1 MSNVKF
7 NKSAKKPFCKLC
19 QDAGKTE
26 AEYTSHFVRSRPD
39 MNGNTKVTCPVLA
52 ATECRYCYKLGHT
65 TKFCPV
71 IEENTKRAK
80 KEKSVSIQAEKA
92 QERAAHKPV
101 AAPVS
106 NKFGGTFAALIDDSD
121 PEDEKPMPPPAWGK
135 AKVEV
140 EEFPSLIGLK
150 TATGDVAKGS
160 PVGLKQTVSWAAMA
174 EKPAA
179 PVLKPIVK
187 PEIPVLTRS
196 VTKSWVKP
204 GPDAE
209 ISAFKCW
216 VSWADYSDSDSDE
229 EIPSPPPAST
239 YRQPSHDDDDDW

>member
-7 NKSAKKPFCKLC
+7 NNKSASKKPFCKVC
-19 QDAGKTE
+19 HDAGKTE

-52 ATECRYCYKLGHT
+52 ATECRYCYKQGHT

-71 IEENTKRAK
+71 IEENNKRAK
-80 KEKSVSIQAEKA
+80 KDKSVAIQYQKAE
-92 QERAAHKPV
+92 QRAAHKPV
-101 AAPVS
+101 S
-106 NKFGGTFAALIDDSD
+106 NKFAGGFAALADDSD
-121 PEDEKPMPPPAWGK
+121 PEGEKPMPPPAWGK

-140 EEFPSLIGLK
+140 EEFPALIGVK
-150 TATGDVAKGS
+150 KEAVSTVKGS
-160 PVGLKQTVSWAAMA
+160 PIGFKPSVSWAAMA

-196 VTKSWVKP
+196 VTKSW
-204 GPDAE
+204 
-209 ISAFKCW
+209 
-216 VSWADYSDSDSDE
+216 ADYSDSDSDE
-229 EIPSPPPAST
+229 EFPSPTPASM
-239 YRQPSHDDDDDW
+239 YRQPSYYDDDDW

>member
-7 NKSAKKPFCKLC
+7 NKSAKKPFCKVC

-71 IEENTKRAK
+71 IEENTKRVK
-80 KEKSVSIQAEKA
+80 KEKSVSFQAEKT
-92 QERAAHKPV
+92 QERATHKPV

-179 PVLKPIVK
+179 PVKPIVK

-196 VTKSWVKP
+196 VTK
-204 GPDAE
+204 
-209 ISAFKCW
+209 
-216 VSWADYSDSDSDE
+216 SWADYSDSDSDE

-239 YRQPSHDDDDDW
+239 YRQPSHDDDDDDW